1 MSKTKAVVIICVTL
15 IAAALLYGL
24 GRLWAAG
31 QYDYT
36 EIVYTTE
43 E

>member
-1 MSKTKAVVIICVTL
+1 MNKTKAVVIICVTL
-15 IAAALLYGL
+15 LYGL
-24 GRLWAAG
+24 GRLWVAG